1 MTCSELPGTERGKMG
16 KMKKLSQLK
25 SSGIS
30 RGLFA
35 ARSAARMIPSLLSRE
50 TDPRELLKTLV
61 GSSVNQFVNDVGEMK
76 GSILKAAQI
85 LSLYGEYYLPPEIND
100 ILKKVQSQGH
110 FLAWDKVE
118 PLLSPRVRSEI
129 SIEPEPVA
137 AASIGQV
144 HLGTIKATG
153 ERVAVKIQYPGV
165 RKAIDLDIKLI
176 KTIFGLSRVLPK
188 KVNLDPVYG
197 EIKRVLLE
205 EMDYIK
211 EAKKHAEYAE
221 VIKPLEGLSVPK
233 LYPEFSNDCTI
244 VSEFIDGVPLSTL
257 PDMSVEEKNRIG
269 ELLFRLFFQEIFCGN
284 LIQTDSHPGNF
295 LLKKGELYA
304 IDFGACLEYPEH
316 DLQMYRDMLKV
327 IYQKDREGFFL
338 LLDKAAE
345 GKGKTEIDRELLWKY
360 CVMAATPLHSE
371 NFDWGATKLPD
382 EILPVATELVKTS
395 SVDVPPHEF
404 LFLDRKIL
412 GLFSLLR
419 SLGARFNV
427 HAIAEKYLSE

>member
-1 MTCSELPGTERGKMG
+1 
-16 KMKKLSQLK
+16 MKKLSQLK
-25 SSGIS
+25 NSGIS

-50 TDPRELLKTLV
+50 TDPRELIKTLV

-85 LSLYGEYYLPPEIND
+85 LSLYGEYYLPPEINE

-110 FLAWDKVE
+110 FLSWEKME
-118 PLLSPRVRSEI
+118 PLLSPKVRNEI
-129 SIEPEPVA
+129 EIEPEPVA

-144 HLGTIKATG
+144 HRGKIKKTG
-153 ERVAVKIQYPGV
+153 EVVAVKIQYPGV

-176 KTIFGLSRVLPK
+176 KSIFSLSRVLPK

-197 EIKRVLLE
+197 EIKRVLIE

-221 VIKPLEGLSVPK
+221 VIRPLEKISVPK
-233 LYPEFSNDCTI
+233 IYPEYCNDSII

-257 PDMSVEEKNRIG
+257 PAMSQEEKNRIG
-269 ELLFRLFFQEIFCGN
+269 ELLLRLFFQEIFCGH
-284 LIQTDSHPGNF
+284 LIQTDSHPGNY
-295 LLKKGELYA
+295 LLRSGELFA
-304 IDFGACLEYPEH
+304 IDFGACLEYSEN
-316 DLQMYRDMLKV
+316 DLSMYREMLKV
-327 IYQKDREGFFL
+327 IYRKDREGFFR
-338 LLDKAAE
+338 LLDIASAN
-345 GKGKTEIDRELLWKY
+345 KGKTEIDRDLLWKY
-360 CVMAATPLHSE
+360 CLLSSTPLESRDFH
-371 NFDWGATKLPD
+371 WGKTTLPD
-382 EILPVATELVKTS
+382 DILPLATELVKTAT
-395 SVDVPPHEF
+395 VKVPPHEF

-419 SLGARFNV
+419 SLEASFNV
-427 HAIAEKYLSE
+427 HAIAEEYLGV